1 MDSPYYHTLM
11 YNIPIFSPSP
21 PPNPIVIV
29 GEARDFGPRIVG
41 TESLVPLKDASAET
55 VSEHVRD
62 LNFVLRLE
70 IFVHSDGQ
78 LRASHLILGCNP
90 V

>member
-1 MDSPYYHTLM
+1 MTSQ
-11 YNIPIFSPSP
+11 FSPPHP
-21 PPNPIVIV
+21 PTPVVTV

-41 TESLVPLKDASAET
+41 TESLVPLKDTSTET
-55 VSEHVRD
+55 VSGHVRD

-78 LRASHLILGCNP
+78 LRASHLILGYNP